1 MCVGVP
7 MKIID
12 INYPFGVAEAK
23 GVKREVGLQLLPEG
37 EIKIGDYIIVHV
49 GFAIEK
55 LDKKEAEDI
64 WKRLDEILEMMDEEE
79 KDARILHS
87 HWDDRGTQK
96 NSSGE

>member
-12 INYPFGVAEAK
+12 INYPSGIAEAK
-23 GVKREVGLQLLPEG
+23 GVKRDIGLQLLPEN
-37 EIKIGDYIIVHV
+37 EIAIGDFVIVHV

-64 WKRLDEILEMMDEEE
+64 REMLDEILRVTDQEREN
-79 KDARILHS
+79 A
-87 HWDDRGTQK
+87 
-96 NSSGE
+96 